1 MVSINN
7 NSHLYAQQGLVEAQ
21 NALTTA
27 VNALTTGKRVNA
39 AQDDAASLAISQN
52 LLSQI
57 KTINQSINNLSN
69 ATNAL
74 QITDS
79 AIHSIQD
86 MVLRIK
92 DLSAFGIND
101 SLSDS
106 QRVAIVNEL
115 DQLNTEID
123 HVIDRTIFN
132 GNGLLTN
139 YGELDTG
146 KSGLKL
152 NQTSVGVLDTTVA
165 SVINVSGARPGI
177 YKFSSSGD
185 ELTLT
190 KTDFNDN
197 VFGSQTLTVLTP
209 SGSSFN
215 QTLNFNAH
223 GISIRLSSSTIGING
238 LTDDAEE
245 IARNLSNL
253 FQPIVVNEAINLRFG
268 SDSGSSSLVN
278 FRPINLSTTA
288 FPDAEWD
295 YLPNQ
300 NGVANTNPAA
310 IQALP
315 SPTTAKG
322 TYAITINQSAATTQ
336 FEYVGFSS
344 TTDTVGINNDFTFT
358 VGDRVYYA
366 NGNKVQNG
374 VTTNSPTRIL
384 SGSTVSI
391 TDFTNW
397 VNGLNDSNVSAR
409 LYMRT
414 TGDYAVKV
422 DGGLTGASNAI
433 SFTGM
438 NLAVAKNFYTGARVY
453 GSTSLAS
460 DGKITTSFSG
470 YIVDDPYS
478 ATNISVSGGLSA
490 YEGNGSQFLNFS
502 GSDKW
507 LYTNYSNKSD
517 GVASMTSDGLLI
529 GSELNPNPAYVSY
542 YPYPYAYNY
551 RYDIANANLSD
562 YLGNTDTYRRD
573 NQAPYNYAY
582 NSNSWNAN
590 FTSNLKLL
598 TSVVN
603 IDPAR
608 DANLTISNSGST
620 RRITNSSNVFTDSTS
635 GLALNITSNTQP
647 WDTPANASVTIG
659 DANPPLPP
667 NNSNLVAIDHAI
679 TTLKGYSSAETN
691 DAWRLMFAKLQN
703 QSEKAFN
710 YLSYERGILGAQMN
724 RVGFIATNLSS
735 QSLNLE
741 KSKSDLIDAD
751 VGEVTAQFMK
761 EKVHLEAAS
770 HMVKEASSLVNPIK
784 TLMKLWDDIKS
795 K

>member
-1 MVSINN
+1 
-7 NSHLYAQQGLVEAQ
+7 
-21 NALTTA
+21 
-27 VNALTTGKRVNA
+27 
-39 AQDDAASLAISQN
+39 
-52 LLSQI
+52 
-57 KTINQSINNLSN
+57 
-69 ATNAL
+69 
-74 QITDS
+74 
-79 AIHSIQD
+79 
-86 MVLRIK
+86 
-92 DLSAFGIND
+92 
-101 SLSDS
+101 
-106 QRVAIVNEL
+106 
-115 DQLNTEID
+115 
-123 HVIDRTIFN
+123 
-132 GNGLLTN
+132 
-139 YGELDTG
+139 
-146 KSGLKL
+146 
-152 NQTSVGVLDTTVA
+152 
-165 SVINVSGARPGI
+165 
-177 YKFSSSGD
+177 
-185 ELTLT
+185 
-190 KTDFNDN
+190 
-197 VFGSQTLTVLTP
+197 
-209 SGSSFN
+209 
-215 QTLNFNAH
+215 
-223 GISIRLSSSTIGING
+223 
-238 LTDDAEE
+238 
-245 IARNLSNL
+245 
-253 FQPIVVNEAINLRFG
+253 
-268 SDSGSSSLVN
+268 
-278 FRPINLSTTA
+278 
-288 FPDAEWD
+288 
-295 YLPNQ
+295 
-300 NGVANTNPAA
+300 
-310 IQALP
+310 
-315 SPTTAKG
+315 
-322 TYAITINQSAATTQ
+322 
-336 FEYVGFSS
+336 
-344 TTDTVGINNDFTFT
+344 
-358 VGDRVYYA
+358 VGDRVYYT

>member
-1 MVSINN
+1 MVTINN
-7 NSHLYAQQGLVEAQ
+7 NAHLYAQQGLIEAQ

-27 VNALTTGKRVNA
+27 VNALSTGKRVNA

-52 LLSQI
+52 LVNQI
-57 KTINQSINNLSN
+57 RTINQSINNLNS
-69 ATNAL
+69 ATNVL
-74 QITDS
+74 QTADS
-79 AIHSIQD
+79 AINSIQN

-92 DLSAFGIND
+92 ELSALGIND

-106 QRVAIVNEL
+106 QREAVVNEL

-146 KSGLKL
+146 KSSLKL

-223 GISIRLSSSTIGING
+223 GISIRLTSSTIGVNG

-268 SDSGSSSLVN
+268 ADSGSSSLIN

-336 FEYVGFSS
+336 FEYVGFSG
-344 TTDTVGINNDFTFT
+344 TMDTVGINNDFTFT

-374 VTTNSPTRIL
+374 ITTNSAVPTL

-391 TDFTNW
+391 TSLTNW
-397 VNGLNDSNVSAR
+397 INGLNDSNVSAR
-409 LYMRT
+409 LYQRS

-453 GSTSLAS
+453 GSTSLAA

-490 YEGNGSQFLNFS
+490 YEGNGNQFLNF
-502 GSDKW
+502 GTGDKW

-517 GVASMTSDGLLI
+517 GVASMTRDGLLI
-529 GSELNPNPAYVSY
+529 GSELSPNPS
-542 YPYPYAYNY
+542 YPYPYEYDY
-551 RYDIANANLSD
+551 RYDIANANQYY
-562 YLGNTDTYRRD
+562 YLGNIDTYRRD
-573 NQAPYNYAY
+573 YQAP
-582 NSNSWNAN
+582 SNFGYSFTSWDAN

-608 DANLTISNSGST
+608 DANLTITNSGST
-620 RRITNSSNVFTDSTS
+620 RRITNSSNVFTDASS

-647 WDTPANASVTIG
+647 WDTPANASIVIG

-679 TTLKGYSSAETN
+679 TSLKGYSSSQTN
-691 DAWRLMFAKLQN
+691 DDWRLMFASLQT
-703 QSEKAFN
+703 QSEKALD

-751 VGEVTAQFMK
+751 VGEVTAQYMK
-761 EKVHLEAAS
+761 EKVHLQAAS
-770 HMVKEASSLVNPIK
+770 HMVKEASSLANPIK
-784 TLMKLWDDIKS
+784 TLMKLWDDIKA

>member
-1 MVSINN
+1 MVTINN
-7 NSHLYAQQGLVEAQ
+7 NAHLYAQQGLIEAQ

-27 VNALTTGKRVNA
+27 VNALSTGKRVNA

-52 LLSQI
+52 LVSQI
-57 KTINQSINNLSN
+57 RTINQSINNLNN
-69 ATNAL
+69 ATNVL
-74 QITDS
+74 QTADS
-79 AIHSIQD
+79 AINSIQN

-92 DLSAFGIND
+92 ELSALGIND

-106 QRVAIVNEL
+106 QRVAVVNEL

-123 HVIDRTIFN
+123 HVIDRTSFN
-132 GNGLLTN
+132 GDGLLTN
-139 YGELDTG
+139 YGELDTE
-146 KSGLKL
+146 KSSLKL
-152 NQTSVGVLDTTVA
+152 NQTSVGLLDTTVA
-165 SVINVSGARPGI
+165 SIINVSGARPGI

-209 SGSSFN
+209 NGSSFN

-223 GISIRLSSSTIGING
+223 GISIRLTSSTIGVNG

-268 SDSGSSSLVN
+268 SDSGSNSLIN

-295 YLPNQ
+295 YLSNQ

-336 FEYVGFSS
+336 FEYVGFTS

-374 VTTNSPTRIL
+374 VTTNSAVPTL

-391 TDFTNW
+391 TSLTNW
-397 VNGLNDSNVSAR
+397 INGLNDSNVSAR
-409 LYMRT
+409 LYQRS

-529 GSELNPNPAYVSY
+529 GSELSPNPTYSSH
-542 YPYPYAYNY
+542 YPYTYPYDY
-551 RYDIANANLSD
+551 RYDPAYSNTYYYPW
-562 YLGNTDTYRRD
+562 YLGSRD
-573 NQAPYNYAY
+573 QPSSGYEYGA
-582 NSNSWNAN
+582 SNWNAN

-608 DANLTISNSGST
+608 DANLTITNSGST

-647 WDTPANASVTIG
+647 WDTPANASITIG

-751 VGEVTAQFMK
+751 VGEATAQFMK

>member
-1 MVSINN
+1 MVMINQN
-7 NSHLYAQQGLVEAQ
+7 LYLQAQHNLVEAQ
-21 NALTTA
+21 NSLTTA

-52 LLSQI
+52 LVSQI
-57 KTINQSINNLSN
+57 KTINQSINNLN
-69 ATNAL
+69 NVTNVL
-74 QITDS
+74 QVTDS
-79 AIHSIQD
+79 AINSIQNI
-86 MVLRIK
+86 VLRIK
-92 DLSAFGIND
+92 ELSAFGIND

-123 HVIDRTIFN
+123 HVIDRTTFN

-139 YGELDTG
+139 YGELDTR
-146 KSGLKL
+146 KSSLKL

-165 SVINVSGARPGI
+165 SVINVSEARPGI

-197 VFGSQTLTVLTP
+197 VFGSQSLTVLTP

-268 SDSGSSSLVN
+268 SDSGSSSLIN

-322 TYAITINQSAATTQ
+322 AYAITINQSAATTQ
-336 FEYVGFSS
+336 FEYVGFSG

-374 VTTNSPTRIL
+374 VTTNSAVPTL

-391 TDFTNW
+391 TSLTNW
-397 VNGLNDSNVSAR
+397 INGLNDSNVSAR
-409 LYMRT
+409 LYQRS
-414 TGDYAVKV
+414 TGDYSVKV
-422 DGGLTGASNAI
+422 DGGLSGASNAI

-438 NLAVAKNFYTGARVY
+438 NLAVAKNFYTGARIY
-453 GSTSLAS
+453 GSTSLAA

-490 YEGNGSQFLNFS
+490 YEGNGNQFLDF
-502 GSDKW
+502 GIGDKW
-507 LYTNYSNKSD
+507 LYTNYTNKSD

-529 GSELNPNPAYVSY
+529 GSELNPNPTYVSY

-582 NSNSWNAN
+582 NSNSWNTN

-608 DANLTISNSGST
+608 DANLTITNSGST

-647 WDTPANASVTIG
+647 WDTPANASITIG

-703 QSEKAFN
+703 QSEKAFS

-770 HMVKEASSLVNPIK
+770 HMVKEASNLASPIK